1 MFELNEALRKW
12 RDSLKGKNT
21 LLETDIKELESHLLE
36 EREIL
41 KGKGL
46 SEEEAFRIASRRLG
60 ETGELSREFS
70 KVDGNHIWGQRLLW
84 MAMGLLSYL
93 LMNHLIQL
101 TNGICVTIAAANGV
115 KGYNLRVV
123 SIASAFS
130 LMGSAV
136 FGYFAIVSR
145 YGISLR
151 ERIFKSAGTAKRRM
165 FYLIGFIG
173 LITIMILSKIPTH
186 LIAARYM
193 IPRSMGEFHMVSAIA
208 SMLWSPIFPVL
219 LVIFIFHNRRKFGN
233 PV

>member
-1 MFELNEALRKW
+1 
-12 RDSLKGKNT
+12 
-21 LLETDIKELESHLLE
+21 
-36 EREIL
+36 
-41 KGKGL
+41 
-46 SEEEAFRIASRRLG
+46 
-60 ETGELSREFS
+60 
-70 KVDGNHIWGQRLLW
+70 

-115 KGYNLRVV
+115 KGYILGVV
-123 SIASAFS
+123 DIISSTV
-130 LMGSAV
+130 LMGFV
-136 FGYFAIVSR
+136 IFGSFAIVSKH
-145 YGISLR
+145 GISLG
-151 ERIFKSAGTAKRRM
+151 ERFFKSAGTAKRRM

-193 IPRSMGEFHMVSAIA
+193 IPRSMGEFHMVSTIA
-208 SMLWSPIFPVL
+208 SMLWSLIFPVL